1 MGYDSQVEADLDDVM
16 DALEKLDGKQALLK
30 IYCEADDL
38 LQLPLTIP
46 ALSVSVQIA
55 NLSANLSENEA
66 FNEDLQ
72 HYASLVYSRLNEL
85 SIPDDVLF
93 CTNTLC
99 QEHKSTLDCYCQSIC
114 DCLIESVKMCIP
126 TTTVCKRVAGGMI
139 LHVC

>member
-1 MGYDSQVEADLDDVM
+1 M
-16 DALEKLDGKQALLK
+16 
-30 IYCEADDL
+30 
-38 LQLPLTIP
+38 
-46 ALSVSVQIA
+46 SVQIA

-72 HYASLVYSRLNEL
+72 RYASLVYSRLDEL

-114 DCLIESVKMCIP
+114 NCLVESVKMCIP
-126 TTTVCKRVAGGMI
+126 TTTSCRWNDSARLLKCQASFWHQLWVDGVWSAG
-139 LHVC
+139 VTAE